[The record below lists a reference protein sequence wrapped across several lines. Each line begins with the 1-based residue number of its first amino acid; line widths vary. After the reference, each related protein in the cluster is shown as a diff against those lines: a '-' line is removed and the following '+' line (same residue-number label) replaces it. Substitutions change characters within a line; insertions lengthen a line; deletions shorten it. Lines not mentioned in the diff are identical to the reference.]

1 MEYQKIINLFDDT
14 RNQSSK
20 FRTENWV
27 EIKDES
33 KGRYDIS
40 NIRIRKSMIR

>member
-1 MEYQKIINLFDDT
+1 MEYQKIINLFDDAT
-14 RNQSSK
+14 NQSSK

-40 NIRIRKSMIR
+40 NIRVKTSMIR